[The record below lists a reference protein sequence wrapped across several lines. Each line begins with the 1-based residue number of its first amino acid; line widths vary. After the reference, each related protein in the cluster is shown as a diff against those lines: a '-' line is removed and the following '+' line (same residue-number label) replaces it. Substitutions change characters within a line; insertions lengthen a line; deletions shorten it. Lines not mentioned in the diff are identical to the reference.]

1 MISPTNFA
9 RERVM
14 RNTKMSNIS
23 EMNLNISMNTT
34 MMQDYC
40 HNTQSNVFLDVKL
53 ENDQKRTK

>member
-53 ENDQKRTK
+53 END